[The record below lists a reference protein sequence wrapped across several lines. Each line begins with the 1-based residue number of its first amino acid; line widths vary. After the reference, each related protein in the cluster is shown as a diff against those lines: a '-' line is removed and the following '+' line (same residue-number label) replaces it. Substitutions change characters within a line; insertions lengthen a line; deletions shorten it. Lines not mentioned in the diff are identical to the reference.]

1 MTKAEVKNI
10 VKTCVETLARVKDI
24 DLRIFD
30 IRDDGTL
37 GALAFDIRL
46 EPNFRTTLCIGCDVL
61 KRNDDKVEFGKAVM
75 RKIWG
80 DVRGRLENDA
90 DKQTRRTG
98 MNKINTADLKINELV
113 YIDPDSTYSKTDIDM
128 TIDGYRLQQIL
139 KQRKDGL
146 SISDINKY

>member
-30 IRDDGTL
+30 IRNDGTL

-46 EPNFRTTLCIGCDVL
+46 EPNFGTTLCIGCDVL

-75 RKIWG
+75 RKIW
-80 DVRGRLENDA
+80 
-90 DKQTRRTG
+90 
-98 MNKINTADLKINELV
+98 
-113 YIDPDSTYSKTDIDM
+113 
-128 TIDGYRLQQIL
+128 
-139 KQRKDGL
+139 
-146 SISDINKY
+146 